1 MSALLKSQQF
11 NLFDAKTEAELYHST
26 ERPGFFSI
34 LQSKDRKRQRSYKLA
49 EMPRVIQLLDKNVD
63 TWISQAEFTRP
74 NRRVV
79 NLWRIGMLFVDIDTY
94 NIESLHNKNVDER
107 VRVLLDFCDINYI
120 PRPSLINFSGQGLQA
135 KWFLDQPLPRAAL
148 PRWNRAQFELVNKL
162 TELGA
167 DPKAKDASRV
177 LRLVETVNTKSNE
190 KCAVVYVTEKNG
202 LPIEY
207 DFDYLCDF
215 LLPFSREQL
224 AQMKSERHEEYLKRK
239 SEREKFKIIK
249 GGAKRGHLKGF
260 SGRTLAWHRLE
271 DLRTLAQLRGGVAQ
285 GSRMLHLFWQFN
297 FLLLSGAT
305 NSNQMY
311 YEAAALAH
319 NFDPT
324 WKYDKGTL
332 SSLYERAVR
341 FERGEKTEFDGK
353 QYPALYTPKNDTLIN
368 QFEITEVEQRQ
379 LRTIIT
385 PALARERDAD
395 RDRARRRAAGAM
407 ERELYESNS
416 LSRLKPWE
424 QEGISRATWYR
435 KQQKT
440 QELEKHKK
448 TLKTA

>member
-1 MSALLKSQQF
+1 MSALLKSQQL
-11 NLFDAKTEAELYHST
+11 NLFDAKIEAELYHDT
-26 ERPGFFSI
+26 KRPGFFSI
-34 LQSKDRKRQRSYKLA
+34 LQSTDRKRQRSYKLA
-49 EMPRVIQLLDKNVD
+49 EMPKVIQLLDKKVD

-79 NLWRIGMLFVDIDTY
+79 NLWRVGLLFVDIDTY
-94 NIESLHNKNVDER
+94 NIPELSGKDVDLLITA
-107 VRVLLDFCDINYI
+107 VLDVCDILGI
-120 PRPSLINFSGQGLQA
+120 PRPSLINSSGQGLQA

-167 DPKAKDASRV
+167 DPKAKDASRI
-177 LRLVETVNTKSNE
+177 LRLVETTNTKNGAVCYVAYVNE
-190 KCAVVYVTEKNG
+190 ENG
-202 LPIEY
+202 EPKQY
-207 DFDYLCDF
+207 SFDYLCEC

-224 AQMKSERHEEYLKRK
+224 AQMKSERHQEYLKRK
-239 SEREKFKIIK
+239 SERERFKIIA
-249 GGAKRGHLKGF
+249 GGAKPGHLRGF

-271 DLRTLAQLRGGVAQ
+271 DLRTLAQLRGGVAE

-324 WKYDKGTL
+324 WKYDKGAL
-332 SSLYERAVR
+332 SSLYQRAVR
-341 FERGEKTEFDGK
+341 FEKGEKTEFDGK
-353 QYPALYTPKNDTLIN
+353 QYPVLYTPKNDTLIN
-368 QFEITEVEQRQ
+368 QFEITDAEQRQ

-395 RDRARRRAAGAM
+395 RDRARRRAAGAI

-424 QEGISRATWYR
+424 QEGISRRTWYR
-435 KQQKT
+435 RR
-440 QELEKHKK
+440 EKKPLITK
-448 TLKTA
+448 NLNDVKSA

>member
-94 NIESLHNKNVDER
+94 NIENLHNKSVDER

-207 DFDYLCDF
+207 DFDYLCEC

-224 AQMKSERHEEYLKRK
+224 AQMKSERHQEYLKRK
-239 SEREKFKIIK
+239 SEREKFKIIA
-249 GGAKRGHLKGF
+249 GGAKPGHLRGF

-332 SSLYERAVR
+332 SSLYQRAIR

-368 QFEITEVEQRQ
+368 QFEITDAEQRQ

-385 PALARERDAD
+385 PALARERHAD
-395 RDRARRRAAGAM
+395 RDTVRRRAAGAI
-407 ERELYESNS
+407 EREIYESNS
-416 LSRLKPWE
+416 LSQLKPWE
-424 QEGISRATWYR
+424 KEGISRRTWYR
-435 KQQKT
+435 RR
-440 QELEKHKK
+440 EKPLITKNLNDVK
-448 TLKTA
+448 SA

>member
-11 NLFDAKTEAELYHST
+11 NLFDAKTEAELYHDT
-26 ERPGFFSI
+26 KRPGFFSI

-79 NLWRIGMLFVDIDTY
+79 NLWRVGLLFVDIDTY
-94 NIESLHNKNVDER
+94 NIENLHNKSVDER
-107 VRVLLDFCDINYI
+107 VRVFLDFCDINYI

-167 DPKAKDASRV
+167 DQKAKDASRV

-239 SEREKFKIIK
+239 SEREKFKIIA
-249 GGAKRGHLKGF
+249 GGAKRGYLKGF

-324 WKYDKGTL
+324 WRYDKGTL
-332 SSLYERAVR
+332 SSLYQRAIR
-341 FERGEKTEFDGK
+341 FEKGEKTEFDGK

-368 QFEITEVEQRQ
+368 QFEITDGEQRQ

-395 RDRARRRAAGAM
+395 RDRARRRAAGAI

-424 QEGISRATWYR
+424 QEGISRRTWYR
-435 KQQKT
+435 RR
-440 QELEKHKK
+440 EKKPLIAK
-448 TLKTA
+448 NLNDVKSA